1 MVYNFNLGIGWASSG
16 VEYAQAYRA
25 GLFREMHED
34 ARFIFTDMF
43 PQENIEHM
51 TRNIGFLDKEVIWLY
66 TFFTDFAVEPVTYT
80 RQMLERT
87 FPDCRFT
94 FSRKGRI
101 GRYEFPELDNFY
113 TVYFV
118 NETEERVHRVE
129 YVSRGYL
136 IRKDYFTSARIYTE
150 YYAPKDRRAQLYLR
164 RFFNRD
170 GTCAYEEIPS
180 GNNWI
185 YRFPDQILYSREE
198 LVGYMVR
205 CLHPTEK
212 DVFLI
217 DRTTGIGQSILENA
231 GKARIGVVVHADHYS
246 ASYTNDQYILWNN
259 YYEYP
264 FSMARHISFFV
275 NSTEAQSQRMREQ
288 FRKYVGAVPD
298 IRTIPAGALD
308 RLRRPEKPRRP
319 FSVITASRLAPE
331 KHVDW
336 VVDACVRAK
345 RHIPA
350 LTLDI
355 YGVGGE
361 QAALEQR
368 IREAHAGS
376 YIHLMGQ
383 QDLTDRYQNY
393 ELYLSG
399 STSEGFGLSL
409 MEAAGSGLALIGFN
423 VPYGNPTF
431 IEDQKN
437 GYLIPEEEA
446 ESGERRADLLA
457 EQVVRYFRNPEAVR
471 AKFHAHSYEIAA
483 SYGRE
488 EIEQRWRQVI
498 RPDRASFS
506 SINGTSRP

>member
-51 TRNIGFLDKEVIWLY
+51 TRNIGFLDREVIWLY

-87 FPDCRFT
+87 FPDSRFT
-94 FSRKGRI
+94 FSRKGKI

-118 NETEERVHRVE
+118 NESEERVHRVE

-150 YYAPKDRRAQLYLR
+150 YYAPKDRRAELYLR

-170 GTCAYEEIPS
+170 GTCAYEEIPN

-185 YRFPDQILYSREE
+185 YRFPDQILYSKEE

-205 CLHPTEK
+205 CLHPTRK
-212 DVFLI
+212 DVLLI

-231 GKARIGVVVHADHYS
+231 GDARIGVVVHADHYS

-288 FRKYVGAVPD
+288 FRKYVGMVPD

-308 RLRRPEKPRRP
+308 RLRRPEKPTGAGETCRLGCGCLRQGEAAYSGADARYIRR
-319 FSVITASRLAPE
+319 RR
-331 KHVDW
+331 
-336 VVDACVRAK
+336 RA
-345 RHIPA
+345 
-350 LTLDI
+350 
-355 YGVGGE
+355 GGPG
-361 QAALEQR
+361 AADQGGGRRVL
-368 IREAHAGS
+368 HSSDG
-376 YIHLMGQ
+376 
-383 QDLTDRYQNY
+383 
-393 ELYLSG
+393 
-399 STSEGFGLSL
+399 
-409 MEAAGSGLALIGFN
+409 AAGSDGPVPGLRVVSVRVHERGLRAVAHG
-423 VPYGNPTF
+423 GCR
-431 IEDQKN
+431 KR
-437 GYLIPEEEA
+437 
-446 ESGERRADLLA
+446 SG
-457 EQVVRYFRNPEAVR
+457 
-471 AKFHAHSYEIAA
+471 
-483 SYGRE
+483 
-488 EIEQRWRQVI
+488 
-498 RPDRASFS
+498 PDRF
-506 SINGTSRP
+506 